1 MNYDF
6 YLSPIGA
13 LYIEASDVGLIEI
26 KLIDAHDIHT
36 ARPSIIVLQAISELI
51 EYFKGE
57 RNIFSVPLDLSS
69 GTVFQKAVWKHLLNI
84 PFGSVIT
91 YLDIAQALNNPLSVR
106 AVGMANGKNPIPII
120 VPCHRVIGS
129 NRSLVGY
136 SLGLDAKK
144 FLLRHENPKE
154 FGEQVELF

>member
-13 LYIEASDVGLIEI
+13 LYIEASDAGLTEI

-36 ARPSIIVLQAISELI
+36 ARPSIFVLQTINELR
-51 EYFKGE
+51 EYFNGRRKT
-57 RNIFSVPLDLSS
+57 FSVPLDLSS
-69 GTVFQKAVWKHLLNI
+69 GTVFQQAVWDHLLSI

-91 YLDIAQALNNPLSVR
+91 YLDIANALNNPLSVR

-136 SLGLDAKK
+136 ALGLDVKK

-154 FGEQVELF
+154 FGQQAELF

>member
-6 YLSPIGA
+6 YLSPIGV
-13 LYIEASDVGLIEI
+13 LYIEASDIGLTEI

-36 ARPSIIVLQAISELI
+36 ARPSIIVLQAISELR
-51 EYFKGE
+51 EYFDGE
-57 RNIFSVPLDLSS
+57 RKNYTVPLDLSS
-69 GTVFQKAVWKHLLNI
+69 GSIFQQAVWKHLLEI
-84 PFGSVIT
+84 PYGSVIT
-91 YLDIAQALNNPLSVR
+91 YLDIANALNNPLSVR

-136 SLGLDAKK
+136 ALGLDVKK